1 MRELERVGQS
11 PTVMTRVFNMRQS
24 LQHKILNSSLSEPTQ
39 ALVIAMLLGNDDFIE
54 PLVRNDFSRA
64 GVAHVLALSGL
75 HVAVIT
81 LIIWFLLFPLDY
93 LRGKKLRLV
102 LTLVILVGY
111 DLLTGMSPSVIRATV
126 MIAFVFMSMIFY
138 RKSTPLNAVATAAL
152 AILVFS
158 PSALYSVGFQLSF
171 ITVVALIVFYQY
183 FKIKMPASKVLNY
196 VYSILLTS
204 AVAMASTI
212 VLTAYYFNTM
222 SFMSIGANVLIMCY
236 SGAAGAMAGATQR
249 EDAAC
254 RWGGAGGM
262 ACWRSDSADESAAPR
277 NGGLQLVQ
285 LHAGAVFQ
293 RLGRPALGSRC

>member
-1 MRELERVGQS
+1 M
-11 PTVMTRVFNMRQS
+11 
-24 LQHKILNSSLSEPTQ
+24 
-39 ALVIAMLLGNDDFIE
+39 
-54 PLVRNDFSRA
+54 
-64 GVAHVLALSGL
+64 SGL

-183 FKIKMPASKVLNY
+183 FKIKMPS
-196 VYSILLTS
+196 VYS
-204 AVAMASTI
+204 
-212 VLTAYYFNTM
+212 Y
-222 SFMSIGANVLIMCY
+222 
-236 SGAAGAMAGATQR
+236 
-249 EDAAC
+249 
-254 RWGGAGGM
+254 
-262 ACWRSDSADESAAPR
+262 
-277 NGGLQLVQ
+277 
-285 LHAGAVFQ
+285 
-293 RLGRPALGSRC
+293 